1 MRIAKTVAEMRA
13 ARAELSEPVGLVPT
27 MGFLHDGHLS
37 LVRMARNENPST
49 VVSIFVNPTQFSPT
63 EDLASYPRDLD
74 RDLLLLEK
82 EGVHVVFVPEA
93 DAVYG
98 SDHATWVDVEGITD
112 RLEGAA
118 RPGHFR
124 GVATVV
130 VKLLNIVAPQRAY
143 FGQKDAQQAI
153 VLRKVIDDL
162 DFDIEMIV
170 GPTLREAD
178 GLAMSSRNTY
188 LSPEER
194 AAAPALRR
202 ALDLAERLYTGGKRN
217 PETLR
222 RAMTEVLESEPRIQ
236 PEYVSIA
243 NPTDLREV
251 ETIDAKVL
259 VSLAARIGMTRLIDN
274 TVLPPGEGLIEEQ
287 PCC

>member
-274 TVLPPGEGLIEEQ
+274 TVLPPGEGLTEEQ

>member
-74 RDLLLLEK
+74 RDLLLLEQ
-82 EGVHVVFVPEA
+82 EGADVVFAPEA

-153 VLRKVIDDL
+153 VLRKLIDDL
-162 DFDIEMIV
+162 DFDTEMIV

>member
-74 RDLLLLEK
+74 RDLLLLEQ
-82 EGVHVVFVPEA
+82 EGADVVFAPEA
-93 DAVYG
+93 DAVYA

>member
-98 SDHATWVDVEGITD
+98 SDHATWVDVEGITG

-236 PEYVSIA
+236 PEYVSLA

>member
-49 VVSIFVNPTQFSPT
+49 VVSIFVNPAQFAPT

-82 EGVHVVFVPEA
+82 EGVHVVFAPEA

-153 VLRKVIDDL
+153 VLRKLIDDL